1 LFKRQKSIGTHRCD
15 LKLYE
20 RENYDFFPVQPSPI
34 DETLDLKRPINH
46 PTTICGLFGN
56 PDFHGEVLDFP
67 KIQKLQVFNG
77 VNRIWL

>member
-1 LFKRQKSIGTHRCD
+1 LN
-15 LKLYE
+15 E
-20 RENYDFFPVQPSPI
+20 RENYDFFPVQPSAI

-46 PTTICGLFGN
+46 PTNTCGLFGN